1 MGAKSTKELKRF
13 NGGFFSYIVNSL
25 YSIVLVNGKLQQP
38 NRHKTMK
45 VLDIVEIKVWNT
57 LSGKVLS
64 VAEVL
69 GRDDRNIG

>member
-1 MGAKSTKELKRF
+1 MGAKSTKELKGF

-25 YSIVLVNGKLQQP
+25 YSIVLVNGKLQLP

-45 VLDIVEIKVWNT
+45 VLDTVEIKVWNT

-64 VAEVL
+64 AAEVL